1 MKTLL
6 VINDGSPSAR
16 HAAALALNVAQSVN
30 ADLILANLV
39 IEKSLA
45 GQVMPVAAGGEP
57 DMQEKAAKPHGLKDE
72 LTAISAEW
80 AEECKPRIS
89 ELDAADLSI
98 NDMVNFVNRNEIWM
112 MVKGVDNDE
121 APQFYL
127 SAHIQSVLN
136 RVMCPLLL
144 VPAKSALKNFERMVY
159 MADLRYCQLP
169 VAKYLAKLAGPF
181 DASLQIAHVSAKG
194 LPDMEENYA
203 QHVFNDAVKA
213 AVRYG
218 RLFFNNIRERDL
230 KKVADVLINSMRCD
244 LLVLVN
250 RQYHFEQLM
259 GHDIVNALPDYL
271 PVPVLVFPN

>member
-6 VINDGSPSAR
+6 VINDGTPAAR
-16 HAAALALNVAQSVN
+16 HAAAVALNIAQRVN

-39 IEKSLA
+39 IEKNLA
-45 GQVMPVAAGGEP
+45 RQVIPVAAGEGQ
-57 DMQEKAAKPHGLKDE
+57 DMQDETTKQQGLKGE
-72 LTAISAEW
+72 LMAISSEW
-80 AEECKPRIS
+80 PEGTRPGIAQ
-89 ELDAADLSI
+89 LDAGGFSI
-98 NDMVNFVNRNEIWM
+98 NDLVSFINKNEIWM
-112 MVKGVDNDE
+112 IVKGVDNTE
-121 APQFYL
+121 APHSYL

-136 RVMCPLLL
+136 RVMCPLLM
-144 VPAKSALKNFERMVY
+144 VPEKWALKDFERMVY

-169 VAKYLAKLAGPF
+169 VAKFLAKLAGPF

-194 LPDMEENYA
+194 LPDMEENYS
-203 QHVFNDAVKA
+203 QHVFNDAVRT

-250 RQYHFEQLM
+250 RQFHFEELI
-259 GHDIVNALPDYL
+259 GGNILSSLPDHL
-271 PVPVLVFPN
+271 PVPVLVFPY